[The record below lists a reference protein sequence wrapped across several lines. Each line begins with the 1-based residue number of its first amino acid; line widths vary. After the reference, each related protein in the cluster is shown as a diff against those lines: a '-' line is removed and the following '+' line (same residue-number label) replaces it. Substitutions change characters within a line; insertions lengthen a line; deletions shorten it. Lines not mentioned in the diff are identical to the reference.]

1 MYLVVGLGNPGKEYA
16 NTRHNAGFMAAD
28 EISRRFSF
36 STFREKFDGLI
47 AEGNIAGEKVLLLKP
62 QTYMNLSGNSVVK
75 AALFYKILPQ
85 NVIVIHDDMDLKLG
99 QIKAKCGGS
108 SGGHNGIKSIDSQ
121 ISPNY
126 NRIRIGVGHPEH
138 QQNQVIDYVLSSF
151 GREEKEILNQSI
163 DTVADLIDILIKN
176 GLPDFCNA
184 LGQRGSTKK

>member
-36 STFREKFDGLI
+36 SAFREKFDGLV
-47 AEGNIAGEKVLLLKP
+47 AEGNIGGEKVLLLKP

-75 AALFYKILPQ
+75 AAFFYKILPQ

-151 GREEKEILNQSI
+151 GREEKETLNQSI
-163 DTVADLIDILIKN
+163 DIVADLIDILIKN